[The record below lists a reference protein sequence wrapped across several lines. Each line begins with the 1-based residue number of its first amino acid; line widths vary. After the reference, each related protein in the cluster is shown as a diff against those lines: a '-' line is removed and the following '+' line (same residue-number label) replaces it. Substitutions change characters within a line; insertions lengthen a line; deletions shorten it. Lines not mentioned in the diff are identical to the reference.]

1 MHMSL
6 RCVGVYAKVGVFG
19 SGWRVPDYG
28 FSDQR
33 HRRDPWGSGVRQ
45 LRFARGHKDT
55 VEPG

>member
-1 MHMSL
+1 MSL